1 MKFYR
6 NRTTIKT
13 NIFFS
18 LLFFFFFLLLSL
30 FHLILVSKQP
40 PTAATKKSQSYSV
53 DLSLPSED
61 KLIDPTNFEKF
72 LLENIKVAT
81 KKNNLGTAIT
91 VSTKKEVITVT
102 TSIPFAKRYLK
113 YLVSIDLLFY

>member
-1 MKFYR
+1 
-6 NRTTIKT
+6 
-13 NIFFS
+13 
-18 LLFFFFFLLLSL
+18 
-30 FHLILVSKQP
+30 LISKQP
-40 PTAATKKSQSYSV
+40 PTAAAKKTQSYSV
-53 DLSLPSED
+53 DLSLPSDD

-102 TSIPFAKRYLK
+102 TNIPFAKRYLK
-113 YLVSIDLLFY
+113 YLVSF